1 MTDPQRDAGLPV
13 LGVDGLTAESEVT
26 DDGLAVRFRGS
37 ADITTQEQL
46 KVFLKKMHEEVLRR
60 HGRRVAVDFVNLE
73 FMNSSCFKTFLTWI
87 HEVQNVRPEQRYQV
101 TFFSNESLHWQKRSL
116 NALRCFAVDLITIQ
130 QAR

>member
-1 MTDPQRDAGLPV
+1 MKDSTLPI
-13 LGVDGLTAESEVT
+13 LGVDGLTAESEAT
-26 DDGLAVRFRGS
+26 DDGIAVHFRGS
-37 ADITTQEQL
+37 ADLTTQEQL
-46 KVFLKKMHEEVLRR
+46 SQFLKKMHEEVLRR

-87 HEVQNVRPEQRYQV
+87 HDVQNVAADKRYHV
-101 TFFSNESLHWQKRSL
+101 TFLSNESLHWQKRSL